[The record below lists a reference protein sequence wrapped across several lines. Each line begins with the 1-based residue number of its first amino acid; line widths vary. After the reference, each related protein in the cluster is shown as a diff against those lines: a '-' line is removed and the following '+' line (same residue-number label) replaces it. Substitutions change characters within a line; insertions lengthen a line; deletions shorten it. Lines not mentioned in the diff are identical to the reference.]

1 MGCMEGETLFQP
13 ATSFTQLRYVII
25 WCKIQ
30 VIIDPLLQGFV
41 EEFGECVD
49 VNECAEDNPCGEAGE
64 CVNQIGSYECMC
76 QPGFR

>member
-1 MGCMEGETLFQP
+1 M
-13 ATSFTQLRYVII
+13 
-25 WCKIQ
+25 
-30 VIIDPLLQGFV
+30 

-49 VNECAEDNPCGEAGE
+49 MNECAEEDNPCGEAGE